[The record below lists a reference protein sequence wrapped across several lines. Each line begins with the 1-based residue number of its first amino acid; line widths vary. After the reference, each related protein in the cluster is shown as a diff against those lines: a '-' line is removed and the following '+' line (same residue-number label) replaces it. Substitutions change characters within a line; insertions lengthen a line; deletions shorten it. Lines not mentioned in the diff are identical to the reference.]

1 MLAAGGAD
9 ERPYVETLLSD
20 ENGVFVAASD
30 YMKSLPLLI
39 ARWFPGPYT
48 VLGTDGY
55 GLSES
60 REALRGHFEVSGE
73 WIVFAALS
81 TLAQANRGTV
91 KDAVEYASKAGLD
104 LEKAI
109 PA

>member
-1 MLAAGGAD
+1 M
-9 ERPYVETLLSD
+9 
-20 ENGVFVAASD
+20 
-30 YMKSLPLLI
+30 
-39 ARWFPGPYT
+39 
-48 VLGTDGY
+48 LGTDGY

-60 REALRGHFEVSGE
+60 REALRGHFEVSE
-73 WIVFAALS
+73 AWIVFAALS

-91 KDAVEYASKAGLD
+91 KDAREYASLASLD